1 MLNTNK
7 KIKISKDPERGILE
21 KRSKGQK
28 ALFIVAFVIMFTYCL
43 TLLISFAW
51 LIMSSFKG
59 DMEYADI
66 NNSAF
71 ALPEIWH
78 FENWALVPQYLV
90 VEGTDYIGMLFNSLW
105 YTVGSTTISIL
116 CITMMAYCLVKYD
129 FKLKNVMSMTIIV
142 TMIIPIIGSLPAAYK
157 MYYTLRIAD
166 SPLILLASTGGL
178 GFYSIIM
185 QGFFRG
191 VSNSYAEAARIDGAG
206 HHVIFWKIIM
216 PQAIG
221 PILSLWILAAIA
233 KWNDY
238 SSPIL
243 FLPSYP
249 TLSSGLYQYES
260 SMTRLLNMPVYFAG
274 VILSALPVLILF
286 ILFQDTI
293 MNNVTAGGLKG

>member
-1 MLNTNK
+1 MWNIK
-7 KIKISKDPERGILE
+7 KWIAKDPERGILE
-21 KRSKGQK
+21 KRTKGNK
-28 ALFIVAFVIMFTYCL
+28 ALFAIAFLIMFLYCL

-51 LIMSSFKG
+51 MIMSSFK
-59 DMEYADI
+59 DAMEYADI

-71 ALPEIWH
+71 SLPKVWMW
-78 FENWALVPQYLV
+78 ENWSLVPQYLV
-90 VEGTDYIGMLFNSLW
+90 VEGTNYFGMLINSLW
-105 YTVGSTTISIL
+105 YTMGSTTISIL
-116 CITMMAYCLVKYD
+116 CITMMAYCLVKYE
-129 FKLKNVMSMTIIV
+129 FKLRGVISMTIII
-142 TMIIPIIGSLPAAYK
+142 TMIIPIIGALPATYK
-157 MYYTLRIAD
+157 MYYSLGIAD
-166 SPLILLASTGGL
+166 SPLILIASTGGM

-191 VSNSYAEAARIDGAG
+191 ISNSYAEAARIDGAG
-206 HHVIFWKIIM
+206 HHVIFWKVIL

-221 PILSLWILAAIA
+221 PALSLWILAAIS

-243 FLPSYP
+243 FLPSFP

-274 VILSALPVLILF
+274 VILSALPVLVLF